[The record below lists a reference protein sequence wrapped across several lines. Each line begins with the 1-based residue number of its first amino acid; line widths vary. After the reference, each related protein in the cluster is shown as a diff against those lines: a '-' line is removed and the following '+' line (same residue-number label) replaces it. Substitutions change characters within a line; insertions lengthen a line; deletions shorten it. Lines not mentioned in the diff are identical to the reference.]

1 MNNNEK
7 LHISLRGCLKFNNK
21 NLEKLSY
28 TDRQALE
35 KVFEY
40 LESYNQDI
48 LYKTLMPYI
57 DEPRIIYSKLKE
69 YYIYD

>member
-1 MNNNEK
+1 MINNEK

-21 NLEKLSY
+21 NLDKLSS

-40 LESYNQDI
+40 LESYNQ
-48 LYKTLMPYI
+48 
-57 DEPRIIYSKLKE
+57 E
-69 YYIYD
+69 YYTRL

>member
-21 NLEKLSY
+21 NLDKLSS
-28 TDRQALE
+28 TDRQALV
-35 KVFEY
+35 KVFTY

-48 LYKTLMPYI
+48 SYKTLMPYI
-57 DEPRIIYSKLKE
+57 DEPRILYSKLKE
-69 YYIYD
+69 YYIDD

>member
-1 MNNNEK
+1 MTNNEK
-7 LHISLRGCLKFNNK
+7 FYISLRGCLKFNNK
-21 NLEKLSY
+21 NLEKLSS

-48 LYKTLMPYI
+48 SYKTLMPYM
-57 DEPRIIYSKLKE
+57 DEPRNLYNKLKE
-69 YYIYD
+69 HHID

>member
-7 LHISLRGCLKFNNK
+7 LHISLKGCLKFNNK
-21 NLEKLSY
+21 NLEKLSS

-35 KVFEY
+35 KVFAY

-48 LYKTLMPYI
+48 SYKTLMPYM
-57 DEPRIIYSKLKE
+57 DEPRILYNKLKE
-69 YYIYD
+69 YYID